1 MRSTRTVPV
10 SEPTPR
16 MDEQLADKGGV
27 ACPDAVPSQRWCR
40 LGRQRQMVS
49 TCSPSGPSLVR
60 GCLDPVTVAVVEK
73 ARAEGAVAADGR
85 EVVEEK
91 WQSKSL
97 NKPMPLSHLF
107 FDFFHHNSHTAKSSS
122 QEEER

>member
-1 MRSTRTVPV
+1 AHAP
-10 SEPTPR
+10 PR
-16 MDEQLADKGGV
+16 ARAMAWTM
-27 ACPDAVPSQRWCR
+27 AVF
-40 LGRQRQMVS
+40 
-49 TCSPSGPSLVR
+49 R
-60 GCLDPVTVAVVEK
+60 GCLDLVTVAVVEK
-73 ARAEGAVAADGR
+73 AHAESAVAADGR

-122 QEEER
+122 QKEER